1 MTAVPQSKQYNITH
15 IQQRFNWDCGVTCIL
30 MILSSSQRKQ
40 FLNNFESICKDEG
53 FGVSTWTIDLCYLLL
68 RYHVRHEYYTQT
80 IGVDPSYKK
89 HSYYSHVLDKD
100 EKRVMRRF
108 KEAPGKGLRI
118 QQRTVNMHGI
128 VMHLAR
134 HGPIILLTNASQL
147 ICEVCRRTIREK
159 FGFAGHYVV
168 LCGYDAEA
176 HTIFYNNPET
186 RDGHTCRCSPASMD
200 TARTAFGTDQDIIFI
215 FEKSKRKK

>member
-1 MTAVPQSKQYNITH
+1 MTSVPQTKQYNITH
-15 IQQRFNWDCGVTCIL
+15 FQQRYNWDCGVSCIL
-30 MILSSSQRKQ
+30 MVLSTAQRKQ
-40 FLNNFESICKDEG
+40 FLTNFESICKEEG

-68 RYHVRHEYYTQT
+68 RYHVRHEYFTQT

-89 HSYYSHVLDKD
+89 HTYYSHIMDRD
-100 EKRVMRRF
+100 EKRVLRRF
-108 KEAPGKGLRI
+108 KDAATRGLRI

-134 HGPIILLTNASQL
+134 NGPIILLTNASQL

-159 FGFAGHYVV
+159 IGFAGHYVV

-176 HTIFYNNPET
+176 HKIFYNNPET
-186 RDGHTCRCSPASMD
+186 RDGHTCRCSTASMD

-215 FEKSKRKK
+215 YEKSKRKK